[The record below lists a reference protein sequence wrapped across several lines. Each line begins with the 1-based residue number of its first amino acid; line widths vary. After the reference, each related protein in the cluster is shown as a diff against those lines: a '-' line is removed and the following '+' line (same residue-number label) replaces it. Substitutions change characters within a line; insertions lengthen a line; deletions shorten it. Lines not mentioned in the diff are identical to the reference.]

1 MLRIIF
7 LILFLFLGSCG
18 GVKKQMIN
26 LPHSAHSWQITDS
39 GEAPVAKRVSQA
51 IIIFYRQWQLKFG
64 DHDEK
69 IKKNLDEL
77 MVEWCSEEKAYDQTE
92 RDDRGRIIIT
102 RHIVK
107 GMTLCPTYV
116 WLRTNPYKRVFAS
129 SLVHELVHISLW
141 SQECDSGDPDHE
153 GGENSCWTDEHTKF
167 IKHVNK
173 VLLNLDI

>member
-1 MLRIIF
+1 
-7 LILFLFLGSCG
+7 
-18 GVKKQMIN
+18 MIN

-92 RDDRGRIIIT
+92 RDGRGRIIIT

-107 GMTLCPTYV
+107 GMTLCPTYI

-129 SLVHELVHISLW
+129 SLIHELVHISLW
-141 SQECDSGDPDHE
+141 SQNCDSGDPDHE
-153 GGENSCWTDEHTKF
+153 SGANSCWTDKHTRF

-173 VLLNLDI
+173 ILFRFDI